1 MVHIHFNANFLV
13 FQPRLDIL
21 GIVIYASEF
30 ILWCG
35 VFACGGYF
43 NLLPWIKRRIQ
54 KRRENEGGSGNGTE
68 NAVAVE
74 EGISHDIELERMNSA
89 GSRTVFRTPGST
101 NSVDRVDL

>member
-1 MVHIHFNANFLV
+1 MVNLQIKSDVLV
-13 FQPRLDIL
+13 FQPHLDIL

-68 NAVAVE
+68 NVVAVE